1 MLGLSAVSVAVILD
15 VVFIATVFLF
25 ACKDASKGF
34 IRCLCGFMITAI
46 AILISFLL
54 AEEFTLYTGGLFGLE
69 GVFSEKITELF
80 SSIEGFDV
88 AIDQNSLSTAL
99 DGVNLPQILKD
110 VIISQGI
117 KSDGN
122 TPVTIASFLGDEAAT
137 CLTIALSSLLLFIV
151 CKYVLRFVE
160 YLLDKL
166 VRSISMFGAFN
177 GVLGAA
183 VGATKGVLTLSFILA
198 VLSWIPSLSFVDFI
212 DSSYLVKYLYH
223 DNPLNII
230 FANIFTK

>member
-15 VVFIATVFLF
+15 VVFVTTVFLF

-34 IRCLCGFMITAI
+34 VRCLCGFMITAI

-54 AEEFTLYTGGLFGLE
+54 ADEFTYYTGGLFGLE
-69 GVFSEKITELF
+69 GVFSQKIAEFF
-80 SSIEGFDV
+80 STIEGFDA
-88 AIDQNSLSTAL
+88 AIDQNSLSNAL
-99 DGVNLPQILKD
+99 EGVNLPQIFKD

-117 KSDGN
+117 NSDG
-122 TPVTIASFLGDEAAT
+122 TAPVTIASFLGEETAKY
-137 CLTIALSSLLLFIV
+137 LTIALSSLLLFFV

-160 YLLDKL
+160 FLLDKL
-166 VRSISMFGAFN
+166 VRSISLFGLCN

-183 VGATKGVLTLSFILA
+183 IGATKGVLILSFILA
-198 VLSWIPSLSFVDFI
+198 VLSWIPSLAFVDFI

-223 DNPLNII
+223 DNPLNAI